1 MKQIVHITDWDW
13 LLVTGYWFQCI
24 GYFEQSPT
32 QAKLVYYFWQYS
44 MGLGF
49 KKFSKVET
57 ESG

>member
-1 MKQIVHITDWDW
+1 MKQIVHITDWDCF
-13 LLVTGYWFQCI
+13 WFQCI